1 MRRAQRVVEDVSV
14 GEVMSL
20 VSHFISLGILG
31 QISKKEEKRMLSTM
45 DPQPKAEG
53 RVQETRKVEDL

>member
-31 QISKKEEKRMLSTM
+31 QISTKEEKRKLSMM